1 MRVLAII
8 LGMVFGLSAGLY
20 YARAVSPATVA
31 ETSLP
36 ALRTEDKTEL
46 LRLIVAA
53 YAVDGDV
60 ERARARVQSLGE
72 ADAAQAITALAQ
84 RTAAEGGDPAVV
96 QAMAALATALGG
108 IAGPVTPV
116 AQPPTPEPTLEPTA
130 TPTLEPSPTAFVTA
144 TPILIG
150 PRPTPAGV
158 FQLLSTETLC
168 LENAQPVLQVVAQE
182 ATGNGVPGVE
192 VLVEWPGGQDR
203 FFTGL
208 QPEQGAGYGDF
219 VMEPAVEYTVRLAL
233 APDAGYPLRS
243 DPCTDGTGNLRST
256 SVRLVFSVP

>member
-1 MRVLAII
+1 MRLIAII
-8 LGMVFGLSAGLY
+8 LGVVLGLAAGVFYS
-20 YARAVSPATVA
+20 RSVNPATVSG
-31 ETSLP
+31 TTFPSLR
-36 ALRTEDKTEL
+36 AEDKTEL
-46 LRLIVAA
+46 MRLIVAA

-60 ERARARVQSLGE
+60 ERARARVLSLGE
-72 ADAAQAITALAQ
+72 SDAAQAVTALAQ

-108 IAGPVTPV
+108 IAGPVTPI

-130 TPTLEPSPTAFVTA
+130 TLTPEPSPTAFVTA

-158 FQLLSTETLC
+158 FQLISTETLC
-168 LENAQPVLQVVAQE
+168 LESAQPVLQVVAQE
-182 ATGNGVPGVE
+182 ATGSGVPGVE

-208 QPEQGAGYGDF
+208 QPEQGVGYGDF
-219 VMEPAVEYTVRLAL
+219 VMEPSVEYTVRLAL

-243 DPCTDGTGNLRST
+243 DPCTDGSGNLRST
-256 SVRLVFSVP
+256 SLRLVFSGP